1 MTDALARCCTICMVS
16 WESCAMLT
24 RWRTAVQYAGSYRS
38 GSNFRQK
45 GVRNGHLEMLKA
57 ATVAAAPRQQQQCW
71 TRPCNDSSQLRE
83 IEVSIG
89 ANKEKRASLLSTP
102 AVTASARSR
111 KIVACTILRLIQ
123 ASVGTINKKKLL
135 AHVEQEITPKHAHVT
150 DRNGRDC
157 REKGQAWTIPE
168 PSSLPE
174 PSSYQR
180 DKSGTERASGRQ

>member
-1 MTDALARCCTICMVS
+1 
-16 WESCAMLT
+16 
-24 RWRTAVQYAGSYRS
+24 
-38 GSNFRQK
+38 
-45 GVRNGHLEMLKA
+45 MLKG
-57 ATVAAAPRQQQQCW
+57 ATLAAAPRQQQQCW

-123 ASVGTINKKKLL
+123 ASVGTINPKKKLL

-174 PSSYQR
+174 PSSYRR
-180 DKSGTERASGRQ
+180 DKSGTERASGRQYRNRPPSGEHIRNRATITEQAAVGEAYPKPNSLRGDNSGTE